1 MNRRPNQSR
10 NGYES
15 FSPDRAARFTASTPD
30 AHFFETRRKRRPGMR
45 MLCALLLALA
55 AVLAVNFMVNRFV
68 RVQRQDVPVKGLT
81 EAFDGYT
88 ILHLS
93 DLKGARFGS
102 EQQGIAR
109 ALADTRYD
117 AVVMTGDMVSPL
129 GGAQALYDLIDQLRA
144 QQPDAPIYF
153 IAGDRDPEP
162 ASMAYAT
169 GGSPLAPWV
178 LGAQQRGAQLLS
190 GPQAITRGSQTL
202 WLTAGIH
209 LTLDVDTMQG
219 QFEQQYLRAL
229 ATGDENEIELA
240 KYNLMW
246 LEETRAS
253 RTAMREADVVVTLM
267 HTPPDTSSDSPE
279 SSLLQR
285 ASLILCGHT
294 MGGLLR
300 LPGIGALFIPS
311 QSLPRY
317 GLFPGRHAYYGLS
330 REGHTWVYASPGLGS
345 EGDDYPPLFFRL
357 FNPPTATL
365 LTLVPSAL

>member
-30 AHFFETRRKRRPGMR
+30 AHFFETRKKRRPGMR
-45 MLCALLLALA
+45 LLYALLLTLA
-55 AVLAVNFMVNRFV
+55 ALLAVNFLVNRFV
-68 RVQRQDVPVKGLT
+68 RIQRLDVPIKGLT

-102 EQQGIAR
+102 GQQGLAR
-109 ALADTRYD
+109 ALGDTRYD
-117 AVVMTGDMVSPL
+117 AVVMTGDMVSTL
-129 GGAQALYDLIDQLRA
+129 GGAQALYDLIEQLRA
-144 QQPDAPIYF
+144 HRPDAPIYF
-153 IAGDRDPEP
+153 IPGDCDPEP
-162 ASMAYAT
+162 TSMAYAT
-169 GGSPLAPWV
+169 SGSPLAPWV

-190 GPQAITRGSQTL
+190 GPQAITRGNQTL

-229 ATGDENEIELA
+229 ATQDENEIELS

-246 LEETRAS
+246 LEETRAA
-253 RTAMREADVVVTLM
+253 RKAIREEDVVVTLM
-267 HTPPDTSSDSPE
+267 HAPPHTSLDSPE

-294 MGGLLR
+294 LGGLLR

-317 GLFPGRHAYYGLS
+317 GLFPGSHVGCGLS
-330 REGHTWVYASPGLGS
+330 REGRTWVYTSPGLGS

-357 FNPPTATL
+357 FNPPTAAL

>member
-10 NGYES
+10 NGYDS
-15 FSPDRAARFTASTPD
+15 FSPARAAHFTASTPD
-30 AHFFETRRKRRPGMR
+30 AHFFETRKKRTPGMR
-45 MLCALLLALA
+45 LLCVLLAALA
-55 AVLAVNFMVNRFV
+55 AVLAGNFLVNRFV
-68 RVQRQDVPVKGLT
+68 RVQRLDVPIKGLT

-102 EQQGIAR
+102 GQQGLAR
-109 ALADTRYD
+109 ALNDARFD
-117 AVVMTGDMVSPL
+117 AVAMTGDMVSSL
-129 GGAQALYDLIDQLRA
+129 GSAQALYDLIDQLRA
-144 QQPDAPIYF
+144 LRPDAPIYL

-190 GPQAITRGSQTL
+190 GPQAVTRGDQTL

-229 ATGDENEIELA
+229 STHDDNEIELA
-240 KYNLMW
+240 KFNLRW
-246 LEETRAS
+246 LEETRAA
-253 RTAMREADVVVTLM
+253 RKAVQEGDIVVTLM
-267 HTPPDTSSDSPE
+267 HAPPDTSSDSPE

-285 ASLILCGHT
+285 ANLILCGHT
-294 MGGLLR
+294 LGGLLR

-317 GLFPGRHAYYGLS
+317 GLFPGSHACYGLS
-330 REGHTWVYASPGLGS
+330 REGHTWVHTSPGLGS
-345 EGDDYPPLFFRL
+345 EGEDYPPLFFRL